1 MDVDHPERDQNWD
14 DRAARRQKPNGWTAT
29 GPTLLQELRVTQTGV
44 QLLTGFLLTLPFQQ
58 RFDRLDELMR
68 GVYAATVACSVA
80 ATLALVAPVAMH
92 RVLFHQ
98 HRLKTLVS
106 AAHRLAY
113 TGLVLLGL
121 ALVGV
126 TLVVFDVIY
135 GRTPATVAG
144 AVALSAFTVLWV
156 TLPLL
161 MRRYGETTGSG
172 PGCRSHTAA
181 V

>member
-1 MDVDHPERDQNWD
+1 
-14 DRAARRQKPNGWTAT
+14 
-29 GPTLLQELRVTQTGV
+29 
-44 QLLTGFLLTLPFQQ
+44 
-58 RFDRLDELMR
+58 
-68 GVYAATVACSVA
+68 
-80 ATLALVAPVAMH
+80 
-92 RVLFHQ
+92 
-98 HRLKTLVS
+98 
-106 AAHRLAY
+106 
-113 TGLVLLGL
+113 
-121 ALVGV
+121 LVGV
-126 TLVVFDVIY
+126 TLFVFDVIY

>member
-1 MDVDHPERDQNWD
+1 VFGRSDIG
-14 DRAARRQKPNGWTAT
+14 A
-29 GPTLLQELRVTQTGV
+29 
-44 QLLTGFLLTLPFQQ
+44 
-58 RFDRLDELMR
+58 
-68 GVYAATVACSVA
+68 VA
-80 ATLALVAPVAMH
+80 AVAMH
-92 RVLFHQ
+92 RVLFRQ

-113 TGLVLLGL
+113 AGLVLPGL

-161 MRRYGETTGSG
+161 MRRYGETTRSG
-172 PGCRSHTAA
+172 PCCRSHTAA